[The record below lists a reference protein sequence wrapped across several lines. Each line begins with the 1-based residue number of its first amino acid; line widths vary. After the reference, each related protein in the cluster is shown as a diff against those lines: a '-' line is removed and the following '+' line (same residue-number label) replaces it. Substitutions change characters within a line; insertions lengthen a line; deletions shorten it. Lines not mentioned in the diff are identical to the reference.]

1 MTGPRTLKILL
12 LALFAYF
19 LISVAQARE
28 MVSVDRNEANMRS
41 GAGTGHEITWV
52 LARGYPLQVVG
63 RKGKWLKVRDFEND
77 EGWVYRS
84 LTGRTPHMIVK
95 SQVAN
100 IRSGPGTRNRIVGK
114 AEYGEVLRTVRH
126 GSGWV
131 MIRTEN
137 GLSGWVARSLLW
149 GW

>member
-84 LTGRTPHMIVK
+84 LTGRKPHMVVK
-95 SQVAN
+95 STVAN

>member
-114 AEYGEVLRTVRH
+114 AEYGEVLRTVKH
-126 GSGWV
+126 GNGWV
-131 MIRTEN
+131 KIRTEN